1 MDLSQRLMEA
11 GNVLPALRGF
21 FHGFRESQEIGV
33 FDMHQMRSHLNRLYL
48 FGDRLRSILAMVES
62 EFAFSSRFLGYR
74 IMDDGSSRETRI
86 LLSSAI
92 NQRLSTNN
100 SSRPGYVIRKMAN
113 GEHVIAVEEAGRI
126 GRELLIEDFRRI
138 IESHCSAALNARA
151 FQPICMMN
159 IAGKCQWPD
168 CRYLHASAEGMK
180 EAINQRFSL
189 FLHQI
194 LVINNMDRFM
204 KRGKYQLRRY
214 VSIQLNGLV
223 AEYIL

>member
-1 MDLSQRLMEA
+1 MDISQRLMET
-11 GNVLPALRGF
+11 GNVLAALRGF
-21 FHGFRESQEIGV
+21 LHGFRELQDIRV
-33 FDMHQMRSHLNRLYL
+33 FDIHQMRSHLNRLYL

-62 EFAFSSRFLGYR
+62 EFAFSQNTQKLLGYKV
-74 IMDDGSSRETRI
+74 IDDGSSRET
-86 LLSSAI
+86 LLLPSSAI
-92 NQRLSTNN
+92 NQCLSINN
-100 SSRPGYVIRKMAN
+100 SSGSGYVIRKTAN
-113 GEHVIAVEEAGRI
+113 GEHVITVEEAGSI

-138 IESHCSAALNARA
+138 IESHCAAALNARA

-168 CRYLHASAEGMK
+168 CRYLHVSAEGMK

-204 KRGKYQLRRY
+204 KRGKYLLRRY
-214 VSIQLNGLV
+214 VSI
-223 AEYIL
+223 

>member
-1 MDLSQRLMEA
+1 MDLSQKLMET
-11 GNVLPALRGF
+11 GNVLAALRGF
-21 FHGFRESQEIGV
+21 FHGFREPQEIRI
-33 FDMHQMRSHLNRLYL
+33 FNIHQMRSHLNRLYL
-48 FGDRLRSILAMVES
+48 FGARLRSILAMVES
-62 EFAFSSRFLGYR
+62 EFAFSQNTQHLLGYR
-74 IMDDGSSRETRI
+74 IIDDGSSREARL

-92 NQRLSTNN
+92 NLRLSINN
-100 SSRPGYVIRKMAN
+100 SSGPGYVIRKMAN

-138 IESHCSAALNARA
+138 VESHCSAALNARA

-168 CRYLHASAEGMK
+168 CRYLHASAEEMK
-180 EAINQRFSL
+180 ETINQRFSL

-204 KRGKYQLRRY
+204 KRAKYQLRRY
-214 VSIQLNGLV
+214 V
-223 AEYIL
+223 

>member
-1 MDLSQRLMEA
+1 MGLSQRLMET
-11 GNVLPALRGF
+11 GNVLTALRGF
-21 FHGFRESQEIGV
+21 FHGFRELQDIRA
-33 FDMHQMRSHLNRLYL
+33 FDIHQMRSHLNRLYL
-48 FGDRLRSILAMVES
+48 FGDRLRSILVTVES
-62 EFAFSSRFLGYR
+62 EFAFSQNTQKLLGYR
-74 IMDDGSSRETRI
+74 VMDDGSSRETLL

-92 NQRLSTNN
+92 NQRLSISN
-100 SSRPGYVIRKMAN
+100 SSGSEYVIRKMAN
-113 GEHVIAVEEAGRI
+113 GEHVITVEDASRI

-138 IESHCSAALNARA
+138 VESHCAAALNARA

-168 CRYLHASAEGMK
+168 CRYLHVSAEGMK
-180 EAINQRFSL
+180 EAVNQRFSL

-214 VSIQLNGLV
+214 GSFRLNG
-223 AEYIL
+223 ASS